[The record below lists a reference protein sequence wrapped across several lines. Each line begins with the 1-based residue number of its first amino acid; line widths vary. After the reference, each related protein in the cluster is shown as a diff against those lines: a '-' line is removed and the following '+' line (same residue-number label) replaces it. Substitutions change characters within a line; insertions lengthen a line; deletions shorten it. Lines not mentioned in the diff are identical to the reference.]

1 MERLFTASLRSVPYP
16 PSADTYYLYS
26 LFLDPIHTGC
36 SVDSLGV
43 GVVFAQ

>member
-1 MERLFTASLRSVPYP
+1 MERLVTASLRSVPYP
-16 PSADTYYLYS
+16 PSADTYS
-26 LFLDPIHTGC
+26 FSSFFGDPIHTGS